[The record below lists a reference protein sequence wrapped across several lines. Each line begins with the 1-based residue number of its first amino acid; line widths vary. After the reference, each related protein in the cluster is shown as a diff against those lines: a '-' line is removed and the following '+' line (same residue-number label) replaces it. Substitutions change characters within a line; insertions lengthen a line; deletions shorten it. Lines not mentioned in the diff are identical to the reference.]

1 MGGKTTEKQV
11 NYSHANPIK
20 ISTTSMNLERGREG
34 ATHTTCARSSKLPDV
49 TCPV

>member
-20 ISTTSMNLERGREG
+20 ISITSMNVERGREG
-34 ATHTTCARSSKLPDV
+34 ATRMCTQFQTL
-49 TCPV
+49 